1 MKKTIKIYKVNNGGV
16 QIRIP
21 LWMSQELELFGEE
34 KLEIENKL
42 TGEIILKKIKKNVKK
57 NVDNQ
62 K

>member
-1 MKKTIKIYKVNNGGV
+1 MKKTIKIYKVKNGGV

-21 LWMSQELELFGEE
+21 LWMAQELELFGEE

>member
-21 LWMSQELELFGEE
+21 LWMAQELELFGEE